1 MKPHS
6 CRVVKLTESGR
17 KVRNRTQLCDVS
29 TSDRPRAASMAVPRY
44 LLLHIRFRHIQKCLT
59 ET

>member
-17 KVRNRTQLCDVS
+17 KVRNRTQLCNVS
-29 TSDRPRAASMAVPRY
+29 TSDRPRAASMVVPKIPPSTHT
-44 LLLHIRFRHIQKCLT
+44 LQTHPKMSH
-59 ET
+59 